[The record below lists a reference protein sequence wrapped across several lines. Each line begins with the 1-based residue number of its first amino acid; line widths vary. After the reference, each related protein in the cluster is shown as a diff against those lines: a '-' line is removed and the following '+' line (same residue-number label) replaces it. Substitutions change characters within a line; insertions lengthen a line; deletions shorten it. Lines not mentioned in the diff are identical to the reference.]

1 MKEIISLTKLFIN
14 TNLGLS
20 LIQYNRK
27 NNKKAFLKQVGLP
40 ALVLVAMLPLYGLYV
55 AYMAMMYTGMAA
67 IGQESVLLPMAYTM
81 ISVVIIFFGLAYIM
95 AEFYFSGGVEML
107 LPLPI
112 KPRNIIIGKFGSII
126 FMEVLLSAAL
136 MLPPAVIY
144 GMGQGMG
151 ILYYMMA
158 LIVIV
163 ILPVLPL
170 ALETLLIM
178 LLMRS
183 NSFKGKKDVFQI
195 VALFAVLAFFLGL
208 QMYLSSMAGGSDDPM
223 AMVNSMLADNGYLLK
238 EITRMY
244 PVSLLVAQSLNR
256 ITLTGMLS
264 LLGLLI
270 LTAAAFALMVFVG
283 ERVYVK
289 GLISGKESGRGKK
302 ALSATKLQK
311 ALSHRSA
318 PALAVFKMDMRLL
331 LRTPIYFFNNV
342 SIVVVVPLVFL
353 MSMFFGKSGG
363 MDIMTLVSDFYK
375 AMPDAMNL
383 ILIMV
388 FMFFGSTA
396 CTTATTFSREG
407 KNIWLTC
414 IVPVRPLDQMIG
426 RGLSALCIQLL
437 GIVFTLILLAFITP
451 LTLGTVVIS
460 LVFGTI
466 GSFPLLAFGLIVD
479 MMRPL
484 LNWDNPQKA
493 VKNNMNVMI
502 AMMVGWVYMLLVVG
516 ISAVTGFFIA
526 PVFGYSFFAVVS
538 IVISVL
544 LLTVVKKHLEE
555 RMQMMDVE

>member
-40 ALVLVAMLPLYGLYV
+40 VLVLVAMLPLYGLYV

-67 IGQESVLLPMAYTM
+67 IGQVSVLLPMAYTV

-95 AEFYFSGGVEML
+95 AEFYFSGSVEML

-223 AMVNSMLADNGYLLK
+223 TMVNSMLADNGYLLK
-238 EITRMY
+238 TITRMY
-244 PVSLLVAQSLNR
+244 PVSLLVAQSLNS

-264 LLGLLI
+264 LLGLFI

-302 ALSATKLQK
+302 ALSVTKLQK

-375 AMPDAMNL
+375 AAPMPQPDSDRC
-383 ILIMV
+383 IHV
-388 FMFFGSTA
+388 FRKYSLYH
-396 CTTATTFSREG
+396 SYH
-407 KNIWLTC
+407 LL
-414 IVPVRPLDQMIG
+414 PG
-426 RGLSALCIQLL
+426 RQ
-437 GIVFTLILLAFITP
+437 
-451 LTLGTVVIS
+451 
-460 LVFGTI
+460 
-466 GSFPLLAFGLIVD
+466 
-479 MMRPL
+479 
-484 LNWDNPQKA
+484 
-493 VKNNMNVMI
+493 
-502 AMMVGWVYMLLVVG
+502 
-516 ISAVTGFFIA
+516 
-526 PVFGYSFFAVVS
+526 
-538 IVISVL
+538 
-544 LLTVVKKHLEE
+544 KHLADLHRASASAGPDDRAWPE
-555 RMQMMDVE
+555 RFVYSVAGHCFYAHSAGVHYAADPWDSGCFAGAWYHRLLPAAGLWPDCGYDAPAAQLG